1 MQGSTPTKLRHQPA
15 HPDLVDQPLPP
26 NGNEPAENFDLRA
39 AITQLQLDRGAA
51 AQESLDDIGELS
63 RLADRLEAMSFADAF
78 VAQRDWGRLEVRW
91 RAPR

>member
-1 MQGSTPTKLRHQPA
+1 MPRKLRQQPN

-51 AQESLDDIGELS
+51 EEEAGHGVGDLASLAL
-63 RLADRLEAMSFADAF
+63 RLENLSFADAF
-78 VAQRDWGRLEVRW
+78 VAQRDWGRLEVSH
-91 RAPR
+91 